1 MIKDVIKEIEKFLP
15 FCEVEKECKER
26 ALEYLKSECGNP
38 FVRDNFNGH
47 FTSGALVVSS
57 DNMILLNH
65 HKKSGMWFQFGG
77 HCDGDTD
84 LLNSAKREV
93 FEECGLKDLVSLVD
107 GIFNIDIQKIP
118 NNETKGEG
126 EHLHYDINYL
136 LLTKS
141 KEFVISN
148 ESLSIKWC
156 TIDEA
161 RSLIDKSDIGTLR
174 MIDKFEKMV
183 KEKNYGRD

>member
-1 MIKDVIKEIEKFLP
+1 MREDVIKEIERFTP
-15 FCEVEKECKER
+15 SCEQEKECKLK
-26 ALEYLKSECGNP
+26 AIEYLKSESGDP

-93 FEECGLKDLVSLVD
+93 YEESGLKDEDLVGLVD
-107 GIFNIDIQKIP
+107 GIFNIDIQLIP

-136 LLTKS
+136 LLTKNKDFTMS
-141 KEFVISN
+141 D
-148 ESLSIKWC
+148 ESFSIKWC

-174 MIDKFEKMV
+174 MIEKFEKMV
-183 KEKNYGRD
+183 KEK